1 MSRAPR
7 MSPGEFRK
15 LTPGEVELARLV
27 FGDQL
32 EAGKVTIFAMPFWN
46 RAFVTGRHLMVW
58 PAATACLDFSSAPLQ
73 VKSVFIHELTHV
85 WQAQSGVNLILAKL
99 AAGDGRRAYTYDLSE
114 GRAFQSLN
122 IEQQAMIIQ
131 HAFLA
136 AHGAEAPFKLHA
148 YSVALADWP
157 ESIFSKP
164 YQV

>member
-1 MSRAPR
+1 
-7 MSPGEFRK
+7 MSPGKFRK

-32 EAGKVTIFAMPFWN
+32 DAGKVTIFALPIWN

-58 PAATACLDFSSAPLQ
+58 PAATASLDFSTAPLQ

-99 AAGDGRRAYTYDLSE
+99 AAGDGHRAYAYDLSE
-114 GRAFQSLN
+114 NCAFQSLN

-136 AHGAEAPFKLHA
+136 AHGEETPFKFHA
-148 YSVALADWP
+148 YSVVLADWP
-157 ESIFSKP
+157 ESIFSNP
-164 YQV
+164 QQV